1 MKIIH
6 LKKTLLL
13 ALFIAILIP
22 MHGQWY
28 ASNLKKAEKQTRF
41 LISQC
46 SERKLIPRTYSPEN
60 GVEYVR
66 IQDWTSGFFPG
77 VLWLLH
83 YHTKDEYW
91 KKEAIHFTELLSPI
105 QHFTNHHDVGFM
117 IMSSYG
123 LGYALNKDKDYEQ
136 VLINSANALITR
148 YREKA
153 GTIQSWDKRVSRT
166 GIPWECPVI
175 IDNMMN
181 LELLFKVTKLTGN
194 PVYYDIAIKHADN
207 TLKNHIR
214 PDNSTYHLVNYDLAT
229 GKVTDKDTWQGFS
242 RNSTWARGQAWG
254 IYGFVMCYRETGE
267 QRYLD
272 ATIRLT
278 DFYLNHKNLPADLI
292 PLWDFNVGEPGYV
305 PDWEYKPN
313 GDNTISRDAS
323 AAAIMASALLE
334 LSTMSPELHKKY
346 FKVAETMIKNLSSPR
361 YFADLRTNGGFILK
375 NSVGNMPRGLEIDV
389 PLNYADYYY
398 LEALYR
404 YKNMNKK

>member
-1 MKIIH
+1 MKIIL
-6 LKKTLLL
+6 LKKPLLL
-13 ALFIAILIP
+13 ILFIAILTP

-46 SERKLIPRTYSPEN
+46 SERKLIPRTYSPEH

-83 YHTKDEYW
+83 YHTQDEYW

-105 QHFTNHHDVGFM
+105 QHFTKHHDVGFM

-166 GIPWECPVI
+166 GVPWECPVI
-175 IDNMMN
+175 IDNLMN
-181 LELLFKVTKLTGN
+181 LELLFKTTKLTGN
-194 PVYYDIAIKHADN
+194 PKYYEIAIKHADN

-229 GKVTDKDTWQGFS
+229 GKVTDRDTWQGFS

-272 ATIRLT
+272 AAMRLT
-278 DFYLNHKNLPADLI
+278 DFYLNHKNLPTDLI
-292 PLWDFNVGEPGYV
+292 PLWDFNVGEPGFV
-305 PDWEYKPN
+305 PDWDYKPN

-323 AAAIMASALLE
+323 AAAIVASAILDLC
-334 LSTMSPELHKKY
+334 SMSKELHKKY
-346 FKVAETMIKNLSSPR
+346 FKQAEIILKSLSSPR
-361 YFADLRTNGGFILK
+361 YFAEIKTNGGFILK

>member
-1 MKIIH
+1 MKDIF

-13 ALFIAILIP
+13 ALFIVILIP
-22 MHGQWY
+22 TNGQWY
-28 ASNLKKAEKQTRF
+28 SSNLKKAEKQTRY

-46 SERKLIPRTYSPEN
+46 TERKKIPRSYSPEN

-83 YHTKDEYW
+83 SHTKDDYW
-91 KKEAIHFTELLSPI
+91 KKEATYFTELLSPI

-123 LGYALNKDKDYEQ
+123 LGYAINNDITYKQ

-166 GIPWECPVI
+166 GVSWECPVI
-175 IDNMMN
+175 IDNLMN
-181 LELLFKVTKLTGN
+181 LELLFKAAKLTGN
-194 PVYYDIAIKHADN
+194 SNYYDIAIKHADN

-214 PDNSTYHLVNYDLAT
+214 ADNSTYHLVNYNLST
-229 GKVTDKDTWQGFS
+229 GEVTDKDTWQGFS

-267 QRYLD
+267 QRYLS
-272 ATIRLT
+272 AAINLI
-278 DFYLNHKNLPADLI
+278 DFFLNHRNLPKDKI
-292 PLWDFNVGEPGYV
+292 PYWDFNVGEAGYV
-305 PDWEYKPN
+305 PDWDYKPN
-313 GDNTISRDAS
+313 NNQEISRDAS
-323 AAAIMASALLE
+323 AAAIVASAILE
-334 LSTMSPELHKKY
+334 LSTISKELHKKY
-346 FKVAETMIKNLSSPR
+346 FKQAETMLKSLSTPR
-361 YFADLRTNGGFILK
+361 YFAEIKTNGGFILK

-404 YKNMNKK
+404 YKKMNKK